1 MYKKDTKELEKQ
13 LEKTH
18 PDEISDYLRE
28 NEAET
33 LFNDRPFMK
42 YMNASYGES

>member
-28 NEAET
+28 MRRKRSPMT
-33 LFNDRPFMK
+33 DR
-42 YMNASYGES
+42 S